1 MNPVL
6 RLLECLAIFLGV
18 VFGLGLPLVPSLRL
32 TSSEKIGAGAA
43 AGIVVLYLFA
53 LLRYWLHL
61 PPAVCLL
68 APALAAAAVAV
79 RWRAC
84 RTLLQDPPARRMLA
98 AYLLVAGWC
107 LGFLALVRSY
117 SGGGWAL
124 DWADHYDR
132 ARLFLDL
139 WPARTALY
147 GGDHLTTRPPLA
159 NAVTSVFLGLTG
171 TEFGFFQVF
180 TSLANSLVFLP
191 VWLFA
196 GRFGRSAP
204 RAQAALTVLFML
216 SPSVLEN
223 CTFAW
228 TKLITAF
235 FVLISLYF
243 YLPALA
249 TGSWRRF
256 AAAFLFLAAGFLA
269 HYSAGPY
276 AVALVAAYF
285 VWQRPRWRQPAFWG
299 NTVRCALPAALLL
312 ATWFAWA
319 IGVFGVRQTFLNNTS
334 VTESTA
340 HSFRSFVHEKSLN
353 LVHTLIPHPFRPVN
367 HELIEQTSRLGYVRD
382 YFFQLYQVS
391 LPVMCGTIG
400 GLTLL
405 WLLWRSWREAR
416 LRPAD
421 PPRSFWL
428 WFAACTIVLG
438 TAAYGGIDAWGVAHL
453 CLQSLIGLG
462 LALLAARFDTLP
474 RWWRLGLAAGATVDF
489 ILGGV
494 LQFYLE
500 DLYFSPAEVLRNRA
514 LFLLHEYGPSM
525 WVNLWAKVLHGYEF
539 VGDWPISRL
548 LLLTLLACLFAL
560 ALHRLWREHPLAVT
574 SAPDGRD

>member
-1 MNPVL
+1 VNPVF
-6 RLLECLAIFLGV
+6 RLLECLVIFFGV
-18 VFGLGLPLVPSLRL
+18 VFGLGLPLVAPLRL
-32 TSSEKIGAGAA
+32 TPSEKIGVGAA
-43 AGIVVLYLFA
+43 AGMVVLYLFA

-61 PPAVCLL
+61 PVPVCLL
-68 APALAAAAVAV
+68 APLLAAAAVAV

-84 RTLLQDPPARRMLA
+84 RPLLQDPAARRMLG
-98 AYLLVAGWC
+98 AYVLVAAWC

-132 ARLFLDL
+132 ARLFLEL
-139 WPARTALY
+139 WPARTILY

-171 TEFGFFQVF
+171 TDFGFFQIF

-191 VWLFA
+191 LWLLA
-196 GRFGRSAP
+196 GRFGRSAT
-204 RAQAALTVLFML
+204 RAQAVLTVLFML

-235 FVLISLYF
+235 FVLTSLYL

-256 AAAFLFLAAGFLA
+256 AAAFVFLSAGFLA

-276 AVALVAAYF
+276 AVALVVAYF
-285 VWQRPRWRQPAFWG
+285 VWQRPRWRQPVFWA

-319 IGVFGVRQTFLNNTS
+319 IGVFGVRGTFLNNTS

-340 HSFRSFVHEKSLN
+340 HSFRSFVHEKSVN
-353 LVHTLIPHPFRPVN
+353 LIHTLIPHPLRPVN
-367 HELIEQTSRLGYVRD
+367 HELIEQASRLGYVRD

-391 LPVMCGTIG
+391 LPVMFGTVG
-400 GLTLL
+400 GLTLM
-405 WLLWRSWREAR
+405 WLLWRSWRETR
-416 LRPAD
+416 RHPAA
-421 PPRSFWL
+421 PPRAFWL
-428 WFAACTIVLG
+428 WFAVCTIVLG

-453 CLQSLIGLG
+453 CLQSLVGLG
-462 LALLAARFDTLP
+462 LAFLAARLDSLP
-474 RWWRLGLAAGATVDF
+474 RWWRLCLAAGVTVDF
-489 ILGGV
+489 VLGGV

-500 DLYFSPAEVLRNRA
+500 NRYFSPAEVLRSHDF
-514 LFLLHEYGPSM
+514 FLLHEYGPSM
-525 WVNLWAKVLHGYEF
+525 WVNLWAKVLHGDRF
-539 VGDWPISRL
+539 VGDWPIPRFL
-548 LLLTLLACLFAL
+548 LLALLACLFAL
-560 ALHRLWREHPLAVT
+560 ALLRLWQEHPLA
-574 SAPDGRD
+574 APAGPDVRD